1 MAQRGDHV
9 VAKTK
14 QAQSP
19 HACKRVT
26 IWKYCIY
33 LSPKSKSKDLIF
45 LDKGGEEEQ

>member
-1 MAQRGDHV
+1 MLWP
-9 VAKTK
+9 K
-14 QAQSP
+14 QNTHNPP
-19 HACKRVT
+19 HASKRVT